1 MRAATPPSRS
11 VPKQSRGAT
20 LLRMDERI
28 QRVGNTVVLTAAQ
41 VRDFLHTPAGKKFRR
56 YLAGGLILSA
66 PLIFRIPGLRRVPF
80 IRVLEALGGAA
91 LVVKLAEALRD
102 WERAGEHGDRI
113 VIEVPPIE
121 TS

>member
-1 MRAATPPSRS
+1 
-11 VPKQSRGAT
+11 
-20 LLRMDERI
+20 MDERI

-91 LVVKLAEALRD
+91 LLVKLAEALRD